1 MYIYIYIQY
10 TQCAFE
16 ELLYIGVYFSV
27 KQHLRRTYQSRRWTS
42 SNMCGRNYH
51 IIIQLSNIVCVL
63 LFLGIQYVFEF
74 VYSTGSISVMS
85 NYYNEQWME
94 TILHQLVDGLSHY
107 CKAHVL
113 QCFIVPNTTGFPDF
127 VHLQD
132 SSTFHNVFQPICPD
146 SSLKWWSSSIKDW
159 CLVQCSATLGAAQ
172 LRRVFFFNGMMGN
185 LQQTRIVGEKRWCF
199 PKFP

>member
-1 MYIYIYIQY
+1 MHIHIYNYIYVYIYIQY

-107 CKAHVL
+107 CKAPCFTMFHSSQYYWFSRFCPSTRFL
-113 QCFIVPNTTGFPDF
+113 NISQCFPTNMSGFIIKMMIF
-127 VHLQD
+127 
-132 SSTFHNVFQPICPD
+132 FHQR
-146 SSLKWWSSSIKDW
+146 
-159 CLVQCSATLGAAQ
+159 LVSRPMFSDVGGSPAEA
-172 LRRVFFFNGMMGN
+172 RFFF
-185 LQQTRIVGEKRWCF
+185 
-199 PKFP
+199 

>member
-1 MYIYIYIQY
+1 
-10 TQCAFE
+10 
-16 ELLYIGVYFSV
+16 
-27 KQHLRRTYQSRRWTS
+27 
-42 SNMCGRNYH
+42 MCGRNYH

-172 LRRVFFFNGMMGN
+172 LRRVFFFKWDDGKFTANPYSWWKKMMLSEIPLN
-185 LQQTRIVGEKRWCF
+185 QSFWILLIYLWISKLFTISRM
-199 PKFP
+199 